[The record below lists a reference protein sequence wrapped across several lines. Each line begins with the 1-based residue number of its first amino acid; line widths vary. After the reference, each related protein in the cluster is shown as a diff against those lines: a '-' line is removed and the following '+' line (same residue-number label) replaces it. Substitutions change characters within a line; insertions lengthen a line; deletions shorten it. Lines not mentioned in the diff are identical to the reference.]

1 MGTRYKRL
9 HQRTAIAAIASLLV
23 SPGFPGGL
31 LLATAPA
38 TFAQAPT
45 QPSLASVAAKTPV
58 PTDGGWPRTHVTA
71 SGATLVIYQPQV
83 ASWAN
88 QKHAVLYSAISYM
101 PKGAPKA
108 ALGTI
113 KVESDTSVSV
123 GERLVNFSE
132 FKITESNFPTL
143 QRDELRTV
151 IEESRQ
157 PFRSTSA
164 SSRSTVCWPM
174 STRARSSRRT
184 SKA

>member
-9 HQRTAIAAIASLLV
+9 QKRTAIAAIASLFV

-38 TFAQAPT
+38 AGAQGMN

-58 PTDGGWPRTHVTA
+58 PSDGGWPRTSVTA
-71 SGATLVIYQPQV
+71 SGATLIVYQPQV

-88 QKHAVLYSAISYM
+88 EKHAVFYSAISYM
-101 PKGAPKA
+101 PQGAPKA

-123 GERLVNFSE
+123 GDRLVNFSE

-143 QRDELRTV
+143 ERDQLRTLL
-151 IEESRQ
+151 EEIPAQ
-157 PFRSTSA
+157 FRPTSA
-164 SSRSTVCWPM
+164 
-174 STRARSSRRT
+174 
-184 SKA
+184 